1 MFGILFALNAFGI
14 ALGAFITGR
23 LSGFP
28 AKRMIS
34 IGLAIGLL
42 TSGALVFL
50 TVAHTITP
58 LSAMPFLML
67 STLSIGLVTPNVVHG
82 TMEPVPEIAG
92 VASSLFGSARMLA
105 GAISTELVAFWY
117 NGTPRAMTSAML
129 LFAAAAFGYWL
140 FSRRSLQEASQ
151 AAPQYRAENSFA
163 SH

>member
-1 MFGILFALNAFGI
+1 
-14 ALGAFITGR
+14 
-23 LSGFP
+23 
-28 AKRMIS
+28 MIS
-34 IGLAIGLL
+34 TGLAIALV

-50 TVAHTITP
+50 AVVHAINP

-67 STLSIGLVTPNVVHG
+67 NTFSIGLVTPNVVHG

-117 NGTPRAMTSAML
+117 TGTPLAMTGAML
-129 LFAAAAFGYWL
+129 LFATAAFTYWL
-140 FSRRSLQEASQ
+140 FTQRTLQEAHQ
-151 AAPQYRAENSFA
+151 AAPRRCAENSFA

>member
-1 MFGILFALNAFGI
+1 MFGVLFALNALGI
-14 ALGAFITGR
+14 ALGALVTGR
-23 LSGFP
+23 LSGVP
-28 AKRMIS
+28 AKRMITT
-34 IGLAIGLL
+34 GLAIGLC
-42 TSGALVFL
+42 TSGGLVWL
-50 TVAHTITP
+50 CVCAATAP
-58 LSAMPFLML
+58 PSAMPFLML
-67 STLSIGLVTPNVVHG
+67 NTFSIGMVTPNVVHG

-140 FSRRSLQEASQ
+140 FTRRSLKESHH
-151 AAPQYRAENSFA
+151 AAPRRCAENSFA